1 MDAMCGSVAL
11 VFYVSEIYISEIYIS
26 KIYDREI
33 NVSEIY
39 VNVVKPVKVSIAYM

>member
-11 VFYVSEIYISEIYIS
+11 AFYVSEIYISEIYIS